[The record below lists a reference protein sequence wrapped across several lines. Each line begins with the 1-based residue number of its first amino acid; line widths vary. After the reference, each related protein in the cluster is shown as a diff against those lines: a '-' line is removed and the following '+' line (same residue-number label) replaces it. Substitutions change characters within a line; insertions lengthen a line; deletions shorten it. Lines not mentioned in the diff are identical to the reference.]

1 MTASEQQRLLIDCY
15 RPVDTARAKRV
26 FLKRGTEFKNGTEF
40 TDYMI
45 IERVK
50 IEYSKYWLHYFTSLN
65 HSVSLLTEAS
75 RICQNKNGTRR
86 LTHCTIRHH

>member
-50 IEYSKYWLHYFTSLN
+50 MEYSKY
-65 HSVSLLTEAS
+65 
-75 RICQNKNGTRR
+75 
-86 LTHCTIRHH
+86 